1 MVSDAPRGARPRG
14 RLTTTLRRRAA
25 DFVAAG
31 ALLRPGERLLLMLSG
46 GADSMALLDIVR
58 AVDRRLG
65 LGLDLAALHVDYATR
80 GAASTRDREIVAA
93 ACGAL
98 GLPLHV
104 VRLTRKPAAAGFQER
119 AREIR
124 YDAARAIVARG
135 DADLIVTAHN
145 RDDQAETVLY
155 RLIKY
160 AAPSS
165 LRAMRPREQGLARPL
180 LCLGAAELRAYCA
193 ERGIAYGH
201 DESNDTVDYRRNL
214 VRHEVLPVLST
225 INPRVA
231 ETLADAAAL
240 ADDEHAIVAAAVDQA
255 WARVALPPA
264 WLSGD
269 ADVESRADAGGEGTG
284 ESRGKA
290 GAGPGGEPLWVLDLA
305 ALAAEAPALRALC
318 LRRLAAAALGDE
330 ALLGRR
336 ATQLLERL
344 AAGSAGSQAVTL
356 SATLEA
362 VREYDRL
369 TVRRRRPGHT
379 CAPVVLAPGSS
390 VVFCGRRYHADLIVG
405 PAFER
410 TTTEAW
416 LSVDRPDCE
425 IVLRHPR
432 RGDRLRPF
440 GMAADVLLSDLF
452 GAARV
457 PRARRPLA
465 VVADLDGRPAWVCPG
480 RSSEWF
486 RVTAETPYTLHIFE
500 QATEAT

>member
-1 MVSDAPRGARPRG
+1 MVSGAPTGARPRG
-14 RLTTTLRRRAA
+14 RLTADLRRRAA

-31 ALLRPGERLLLMLSG
+31 ALLLPGERLLLMLSG

-65 LGLDLAALHVDYATR
+65 LGLELAVLHVDYATR
-80 GAASTRDREIVAA
+80 GVASTRDREIVAA
-93 ACGAL
+93 ACAAL
-98 GLPLHV
+98 GVPLHV
-104 VRLTRKPAAAGFQER
+104 VRLARKPAAANFQER

-124 YDAARAIVARG
+124 YDAARTLVARG

-155 RLIKY
+155 RLVKY

-201 DESNDTVDYRRNL
+201 DESNDAVDYRRNL

-240 ADDEHAIVAAAVDQA
+240 ADQEHAVVAAAVDQA
-255 WARVALPPA
+255 WARVALPAVHPA
-264 WLSGD
+264 D
-269 ADVESRADAGGEGTG
+269 GE
-284 ESRGKA
+284 A
-290 GAGPGGEPLWVLDLA
+290 GAGPGVDHAGEGRPVPGGEPPWTLDLR
-305 ALAAEAPALRALC
+305 ALAAEPPALRALC

-344 AAGSAGSQAVTL
+344 AAGSAGSRAVTL
-356 SATLEA
+356 SAALEA

-369 TVRRRRPGHT
+369 TVRRRQPDHV
-379 CAPVVLAPGSS
+379 CAPAVLAPGSS
-390 VVFCGRRYHADLIVG
+390 VVFCGRRYRADLIHG

-416 LSVDRPDCE
+416 LSVSRPDCE

-452 GAARV
+452 GAGHV